1 MVLEKTPEIP
11 LDCKEI
17 KSVNPKGNQPEY
29 SLERLLLKLQ
39 YFGHLI
45 GRACS
50 LEKTL
55 VLGKTE
61 GKTEKG
67 VEEDEMVRQ
76 YHDSTGH
83 AFEQTVGDSEG
94 QGSLECGSSWSRRVR
109 HDLPTEQ

>member
-1 MVLEKTPEIP
+1 MVLKKTLESP
-11 LDCKEI
+11 LDSKKI
-17 KSVNPKGNQPEY
+17 KPVNPKGNQPEY

-67 VEEDEMVRQ
+67 AEEDEMVRE
-76 YHDSTGH
+76 HHRLNGH
-83 AFEQTVGDSEG
+83 KFEQTQEIVVDRGA
-94 QGSLECGSSWSRRVR
+94 
-109 HDLPTEQ
+109 